1 MVAFIILKI
10 HLTFVTCILYNF
22 NYGIH
27 LYSMYI
33 IYIHTIY
40 TNCSLNMFSY
50 VTYILKSLFFTHPN
64 FKKNLAMHFKKS
76 GKHFCKFKVKNK
88 KHQYQF
94 LLHVFTLYK
103 NKRCSMFN
111 NFNLMNHQF
120 NMFNGRQDFEKK
132 ILI

>member
-1 MVAFIILKI
+1 
-10 HLTFVTCILYNF
+10 
-22 NYGIH
+22 
-27 LYSMYI
+27 MYI

-40 TNCSLNMFSY
+40 TNCSLDMFSY

-64 FKKNLAMHFKKS
+64 LKKKNLAIHLKKS
-76 GKHFCKFKVKNK
+76 CKHFCKFKVKNKK

-94 LLHVFTLYK
+94 LLHVFTLHK

-111 NFNLMNHQF
+111 NINLMNHQF
-120 NMFNGRQDFEKK
+120 MFNGRQDFEKK

>member
-22 NYGIH
+22 NYTFKQ
-27 LYSMYI
+27 YMYI

-50 VTYILKSLFFTHPN
+50 VTYILKSLIFTHPN
-64 FKKNLAMHFKKS
+64 FKKKSCYIHLKKS
-76 GKHFCKFKVKNK
+76 GKHFCKFKVKNE

-103 NKRCSMFN
+103 TKRCSMFN
-111 NFNLMNHQF
+111 NINLMNHQF
-120 NMFNGRQDFEKK
+120 MFNGRQDFEKK
-132 ILI
+132 FLI

>member
-22 NYGIH
+22 NYTFIQYVYN
-27 LYSMYI
+27 LYTYNIYKLQFEHVFIGI
-33 IYIHTIY
+33 IYFKITVLY
-40 TNCSLNMFSY
+40 TS
-50 VTYILKSLFFTHPN
+50 K
-64 FKKNLAMHFKKS
+64 FKKKILQYTSKNPVNISANLRSKI
-76 GKHFCKFKVKNK
+76 K

-111 NFNLMNHQF
+111 NINLMNHQF
-120 NMFNGRQDFEKK
+120 MFNGRQDFEKK
-132 ILI
+132 FLI

>member
-10 HLTFVTCILYNF
+10 RLTFVTCILYNL
-22 NYGIH
+22 NYTFIQYVYNLYTYNIH
-27 LYSMYI
+27 KLQFEHVFI
-33 IYIHTIY
+33 I
-40 TNCSLNMFSY
+40 
-50 VTYILKSLFFTHPN
+50 VTYFLKSLIFTHPN
-64 FKKNLAMHFKKS
+64 LKKKNLAIHLKKS

-111 NFNLMNHQF
+111 NINLMNHQF
-120 NMFNGRQDFEKK
+120 MFNGRQDFEKK
-132 ILI
+132 FLI